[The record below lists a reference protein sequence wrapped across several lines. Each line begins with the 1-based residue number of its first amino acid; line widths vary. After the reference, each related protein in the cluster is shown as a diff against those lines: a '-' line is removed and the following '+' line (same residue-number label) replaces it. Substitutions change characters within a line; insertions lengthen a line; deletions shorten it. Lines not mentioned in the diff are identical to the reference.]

1 MILFRRCLCSRG
13 CVHPEAL
20 EKNDEHAVAAAA
32 SWREAM
38 KASEAAGSG
47 GGGSGGKRGQEQ
59 AAKELPEFDQWTV
72 KRARNFMPQTP
83 GALLWLESRSGRL
96 RGSYMVADKSTSFS
110 LPVVGNGFDAFCG
123 VMKWVWAEHT
133 KQTGELPAHKQLR

>member
-20 EKNDEHAVAAAA
+20 EKVGEQEVAAAA
-32 SWREAM
+32 SWREALL
-38 KASEAAGSG
+38 ASEAAGSG
-47 GGGSGGKRGQEQ
+47 GGSGGKHTGQAQ

-72 KRARNFMPQTP
+72 KRARKFMPQTP
-83 GALLWLESRSGRL
+83 GALLWLESRTGRL